1 MGRGWTLALG
11 LILAAVIIV
20 LVAIKI
26 YRYRVEVRLKPP
38 GPPLSE
44 EEKKIPSMLRALP
57 FKKET
62 PPQKP
67 SLLVSSLK
75 DNQLLLANVLA
86 TPKKAPRGTY
96 LRVSV
101 VLNLSSKDLARK
113 YHEQKAR
120 LEALISDT
128 IQRIPYRDL
137 RSSEGPRI
145 LKETLEK
152 RLKKAYKKQI
162 TALWITTYEFQRLRG
177 L

>member
-1 MGRGWTLALG
+1 MRKGWALALG

-38 GPPLSE
+38 APPLTE

-57 FKKET
+57 FKKKVR
-62 PPQKP
+62 PKKP
-67 SLLVSSLK
+67 SLLLSSLK
-75 DNQLLLANVLA
+75 DNQILLANVLA

-101 VLNLSSKDLARK
+101 VLDLSSKEVAQQ

-145 LKETLEK
+145 LKENLEK
-152 RLKKAYKKQI
+152 RLQNTYKGQI
-162 TALWITTYEFQRLRG
+162 KTLWITTYEFQRLRG